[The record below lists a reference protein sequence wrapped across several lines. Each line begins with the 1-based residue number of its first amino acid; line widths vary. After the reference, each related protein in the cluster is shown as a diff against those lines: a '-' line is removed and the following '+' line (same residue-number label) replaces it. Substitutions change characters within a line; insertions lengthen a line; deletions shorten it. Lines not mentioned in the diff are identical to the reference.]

1 LDSTTSSAVRS
12 IPNSAGH
19 YTACM
24 RPTPPSQLPS
34 ILLILLGLTALPAA
48 EVPDFSRD
56 ILPLL
61 SDNCFACH
69 GPDESHRKAKLRLD
83 LRDAAL
89 AGTKGR
95 PAIVA
100 GDVTKG
106 TLLERITTSDPDEVM
121 PPADSHRQTL
131 KPQQVEV
138 LRRWIA
144 AGAPWGRHWSFVP
157 PVRPALPRL
166 AGSAHPIDAFIHA
179 RLAQEKLT
187 PAGTAAPSAQLRR
200 LSFTLTG
207 LPPTVDEVTALTT
220 ANNPHAYA
228 QAVERLL
235 ASPAFGERMAM
246 WWLDVARYADTDGFQ
261 ADDTRTNWPWRDW
274 VVNAFN
280 RNLPLDRF
288 ITLQMAGDLLPD
300 ASAEDKLATCFHR
313 NHMTNGEGGRDPEES
328 RIDYVIDRVNT
339 TGTAF
344 LGLTLGC
351 AQCHTHK
358 FDPVAQRDY
367 YALTAFFDSIDEDG
381 KAGKGAKPY
390 LPYESATVERAISE
404 AKGVLD
410 QRTPAEASAKRE
422 AQAPFGTWLSQRAAD
437 VGNGHQSWAI
447 LHPTV
452 LESSEGTT
460 FTVES
465 DGTVMTGGPLPNQ
478 DEYRIGGTLSLPRVT
493 GLRLEILPHPS
504 FTNGSYARGKNGFF
518 ILTDVKVQVRR
529 SSSSQVRDV
538 ALASATADV
547 TDAADAKKFGGYGAI
562 KDVLDDD
569 PRNGWST
576 RKHDLHQ
583 PRIAVI
589 AFSEPLVLAD
599 DEQLVVELRQR
610 STLGDA
616 DIGRFRIA
624 FTDERGPTVK
634 EVGATPLEALAAAT
648 DRSKPEAALR
658 ERLFAQFLTDHTP
671 YITAKTAV
679 DRARRQ
685 LDEVTKAKKVDVMVL
700 AERKEPRTTHVLV
713 RGVWDRKGER
723 VERGVPEAIS
733 PWLTDAP
740 RDRQG
745 LARWLVDRSNPL
757 TARVMVN
764 HLWQLCFGAGLVRT
778 TDDFGL
784 QGEQPSHPQLLDWL
798 AVELIDSGW
807 DVKHLLTLIVTS
819 DTFRQDSA
827 VSAALLARDPQNRLL
842 ARGARFRLPSW
853 MLRDA
858 ALSAGGLLNPVL
870 GGPPVKPYQPDGMW
884 EELFMGRFRY
894 DASEG
899 PAQHRR
905 TLYAFWRRSIAPTFL
920 FDSASR
926 RTCEVKPSRTNT
938 PLQALTLLND
948 TGFLEAARALAAV
961 AVRGDSETDARLD
974 IIVGRVLSRAPSAD
988 ETNVLT
994 RELERARAYYHLH
1007 PQDAAKL
1014 LSIGQQPVDPT
1025 LDQAD
1030 LAAFAVVASLVLN
1043 LDEAMTHE

>member
-1 LDSTTSSAVRS
+1 
-12 IPNSAGH
+12 
-19 YTACM
+19 M
-24 RPTPPSQLPS
+24 RPS
-34 ILLILLGLTALPAA
+34 ILHRLPSFILVSLSLAGIAAA

-83 LRDAAL
+83 LRDTAL

-95 PAIVA
+95 PAIIA
-100 GDVTKG
+100 GVVTKG
-106 TLLERITTSDPDEVM
+106 TLLERITADDPDELM
-121 PPADSHRQTL
+121 PPADSHRDRL
-131 KPQQVEV
+131 KPQQVD
-138 LRRWIA
+138 LLTRWIA
-144 AGAPWGRHWSFVP
+144 AGAPWGRYWSFVP
-157 PVRPALPRL
+157 PVRPALPQITGT
-166 AGSAHPIDAFIHA
+166 ANPIDAFIRA
-179 RLAQEKLT
+179 RLAQENLA
-187 PAGTAAPSAQLRR
+187 PAEPAATSAQVRR

-207 LPPTVDEVTALTT
+207 LPPTSEDVATVTTRTDAV
-220 ANNPHAYA
+220 AYA
-228 QAVERLL
+228 QLVDRLL

-274 VVNAFN
+274 VVEAFN
-280 RNLPLDRF
+280 RNVPLDRF
-288 ITLQMAGDLLPD
+288 ITLQMAGDLLPN
-300 ASAEDKLATCFHR
+300 ATAEDQLATCFHR

-351 AQCHTHK
+351 AQCHSHK
-358 FDPVAQRDY
+358 FDPVSQRDY
-367 YALTAFFDSIDEDG
+367 YALTAFFNSIDEDG
-381 KAGKGAKPY
+381 KAGKAAKPY
-390 LPYESATVERAISE
+390 LAYESATVPRAVAE
-404 AKGVLD
+404 AKALVD

-422 AQAPFGTWLSQRAAD
+422 AQAPFSRWLSQQAAE
-437 VGNGHQSWAI
+437 VRHGHQSWTV
-447 LHPTV
+447 LHPTL

-460 FTVES
+460 FAVES

-478 DEYRIGGTLSLPRVT
+478 DDYRVVGHVALPRIT

-518 ILTDVKVQVRR
+518 ILTDLKVQVRR
-529 SSSSQVRDV
+529 SGSSQVRDV
-538 ALASATADV
+538 ALASAVADV
-547 TDAADAKKFGGYGAI
+547 TDEADAKKFGGYGAI
-562 KDVLDDD
+562 KDILDDD

-583 PRIAVI
+583 PRTAVV
-589 AFSEPLVLAD
+589 ALADPLVLAD
-599 DEQLVVELRQR
+599 DEQIVVELRQR

-616 DIGRFRIA
+616 DIGRFRVA
-624 FTDERGPTVK
+624 FTDERGPAVK
-634 EVGATPLEALAAAT
+634 EVVVTPLEALAVTA
-648 DRSKPEAALR
+648 DRSKPEQALR
-658 ERLFAQFLTDHTP
+658 DRLFAQFLTDYSP
-671 YITAKTAV
+671 YITAKDAV

-700 AERKEPRTTHVLV
+700 AERKELRETHVLV

-733 PWLTDAP
+733 PWPTDAP
-740 RDRQG
+740 RDRLG
-745 LARWLVDRSNPL
+745 LARWLVERSNPL

-778 TDDFGL
+778 VDDFGL
-784 QGEQPSHPQLLDWL
+784 QGERPSHPELLDWL
-798 AVELIDSGW
+798 AVDLMENGW
-807 DVKHLLTLIVTS
+807 DLKRLLRLIVTS

-858 ALSAGGLLNPVL
+858 ALAAGGLLNPEI

-894 DASEG
+894 EASEG
-899 PAQHRR
+899 LAQYRC
-905 TLYAFWRRSIAPTFL
+905 TFYAFWRRSIVPTFL
-920 FDSASR
+920 F
-926 RTCEVKPSRTNT
+926 
-938 PLQALTLLND
+938 
-948 TGFLEAARALAAV
+948 
-961 AVRGDSETDARLD
+961 
-974 IIVGRVLSRAPSAD
+974 
-988 ETNVLT
+988 
-994 RELERARAYYHLH
+994 
-1007 PQDAAKL
+1007 
-1014 LSIGQQPVDPT
+1014 
-1025 LDQAD
+1025 
-1030 LAAFAVVASLVLN
+1030 
-1043 LDEAMTHE
+1043 